1 MVKSSQIGKVPQVEY
16 TGSEDDVCAE
26 GLARAKG
33 TKLQEK
39 GDPIITMLVIV
50 DEHPENAVRRF
61 SVPYLSDRVFCRI
74 GPENEE
80 VGNRRAEK
88 K

>member
-1 MVKSSQIGKVPQVEY
+1 MAKFPKLNTRVPKTMFVLKAWHVPKALNCRKKA
-16 TGSEDDVCAE
+16 T
-26 GLARAKG
+26 
-33 TKLQEK
+33 
-39 GDPIITMLVIV
+39 PIITMLVIV